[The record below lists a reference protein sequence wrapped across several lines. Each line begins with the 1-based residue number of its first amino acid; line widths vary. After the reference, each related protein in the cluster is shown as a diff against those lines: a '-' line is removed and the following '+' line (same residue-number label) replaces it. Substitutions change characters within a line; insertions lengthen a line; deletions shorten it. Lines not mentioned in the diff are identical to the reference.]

1 MPRGHWRGAFAE
13 ILHFNQVQ
21 DSCIDFQL
29 PCNGQFFTGS
39 LRIHSRDVSRFH
51 GKRLVVFEKG
61 RNLFKKGR
69 NVFGCCFECL
79 SLQQNRVIPILYR
92 EMMLKQIYGLLSKRE
107 RKRGVW
113 IAFSVLV
120 RALLDFAGVAALIP
134 ILLTV
139 FGEKADLSKALLVC
153 GAALLF
159 VLLKNAASIGLARFQ
174 SRFLLDLY
182 KEFSRKMFC
191 NYYRRGLLFLKSK
204 SSVQLGHEVSF
215 VCYIFSLS
223 VLSPIFKMTG
233 EALLLFLMV
242 TALMLWEPMVGILL
256 CLGFLP
262 MVMAYVWLLKGKLR
276 QYGTEELEAR
286 RAQSRTVVE
295 AFRGYAELEISQA
308 FQTSLASFD
317 KGLNIINHSRL
328 RMETTQM
335 FPTCLSE
342 VSIVVGLAL
351 LLLVGEGNLGVVGGV
366 FAVAAYRMIPAVR
379 GILNGWNALQ
389 NASYSIDVVMEGLQE
404 DDIPQ
409 DEPEGSFTFT
419 RSIEIKEL
427 SFAFPDGGVIL
438 DNFQGTIRK
447 GERIGVR
454 GPSGS
459 GKSTLFNLLLGFF
472 PPTGGSICIDDK
484 ELTPSNRRQW
494 HRLVGYVPQEIFIIQ
509 GSLADNI
516 ALGQPIDREKIG
528 RILEQVQLKE
538 WASELPDSIDTSLG
552 EYGSR
557 LSGGQKQ
564 RIGIARALYKD
575 AEVLFFDEAT
585 SALDS
590 HTEQEINAALQELSD
605 THKELT
611 MIIIAHRESSLTFCD
626 RIIDLKE

>member
-1 MPRGHWRGAFAE
+1 MNLLIF
-13 ILHFNQVQ
+13 
-21 DSCIDFQL
+21 
-29 PCNGQFFTGS
+29 
-39 LRIHSRDVSRFH
+39 
-51 GKRLVVFEKG
+51 VF
-61 RNLFKKGR
+61 R
-69 NVFGCCFECL
+69 
-79 SLQQNRVIPILYR
+79 NRVIPILYR
-92 EMMLKQIYGLLSKRE
+92 ELMKQIFGLLTQEEK
-107 RKRGVW
+107 KRGVW
-113 IAFSVLV
+113 VAFSVLA

-139 FGEKADLSKALLVC
+139 FGEKADLKQALLVC
-153 GAALLF
+153 LAALAF
-159 VLLKNAASIGLARFQ
+159 VLLKNAASIGLMRFQ

-215 VCYIFSLS
+215 VCYMFSLC
-223 VLSPIFKMTG
+223 VLSPIFRIAG
-233 EALLLFLMV
+233 EALLLVLMV
-242 TALMLWEPMVGILL
+242 SALMIWEPMVGMLL

-262 MVMAYVWLLKGKLR
+262 MVMFYIWVLKGKLR
-276 QYGTEELEAR
+276 RYGAEELEAR
-286 RAQSRTVVE
+286 RVQSRTVVE
-295 AFRGYAELEISQA
+295 AFRGYTELEISNA
-308 FQTSLASFD
+308 FQASLASFD
-317 KGLNIINHSRL
+317 KGLVIINHSRL
-328 RMETTQM
+328 RMETMQM

-379 GILNGWNALQ
+379 GILNGWNTLQ
-389 NASYSIDVVMEGLQE
+389 NASYSIDVVVDGIKE
-404 DDIPQ
+404 DDVPV
-409 DEPEGSFTFT
+409 EESEGSFTFT
-419 RSIEIKEL
+419 NAIEINDL
-427 SFAFPDGGVIL
+427 GFTFPDGGVIL
-438 DNFQGTIRK
+438 DHFQATIHR

-459 GKSTLFNLLLGFF
+459 GKSTLFNILLGFF
-472 PPTGGSICIDDK
+472 PPTAGSILIDGR

-516 ALGQPIDREKIG
+516 ALGQPVIREKIA
-528 RILEQVQLKE
+528 RVLEQVQLKE
-538 WASELPDSIDTSLG
+538 WAAELPDGMDTSLG

-590 HTEQEINAALQELSD
+590 NTEQEINAALQELSD
-605 THKELT
+605 SHKELT
-611 MIIIAHRESSLTFCD
+611 MIIIAHRESSLGFCD
-626 RIIDLKE
+626 RIIDL